1 MAVFEDEDLQ
11 LTDHDHVGEQKIHF
25 PKMIDGKLRPLG
37 LRVVQTIMS
46 DSVIVRTDFGGS
58 AEIGYLR
65 DRIPPGTGSR
75 GTGFASQ
82 TPRSYGEDA
91 VRACLRHAYTSTAA
105 FGHWGT
111 R

>member
-1 MAVFEDEDLQ
+1 M
-11 LTDHDHVGEQKIHF
+11 
-25 PKMIDGKLRPLG
+25 
-37 LRVVQTIMS
+37 VQTIMS

-91 VRACLRHAYTSTAA
+91 LRARLRHAYSSVWTLGHQVIAPESTWA
-105 FGHWGT
+105 
-111 R
+111 RE